1 VLERKDVTVLRE
13 QYLTPFVG
21 IERVKLAAAGEGHQ
35 LNFEWQRIVLIVSAS
50 PAVQQVGVVALEKP
64 QHFIFICGRSFSG
77 RRVRVPDECQGY
89 RLALWAH
96 SRAVLWGLQSRRCGD
111 SEFPDG

>member
-1 VLERKDVTVLRE
+1 LTRRQLTGPERLDGFELDRVLARKDVAVLRE

-50 PAVQQVGVVALEKP
+50 PAEQQ
-64 QHFIFICGRSFSG
+64 
-77 RRVRVPDECQGY
+77 
-89 RLALWAH
+89 
-96 SRAVLWGLQSRRCGD
+96 RAS
-111 SEFPDG
+111 